1 MAPPLSE
8 RRPPEPS
15 RPKGVSQ
22 SLHKNYKIKEGGIQ
36 RHEYL
41 LPNQE
46 SIISLPLHSGPE

>member
-36 RHEYL
+36 RLEYL
-41 LPNQE
+41 LQNQE
-46 SIISLPLHSGPE
+46 